1 MEYSAEVKLG
11 LFAGY
16 KQFCAGSIAAATL
29 VRHIGLRA
37 DYDSYERR
45 CQIIWGSQS
54 QVSLQDLLTAES
66 PAGELSKPSRLHFR
80 DYLIMPIQRICR
92 YPLLLGSLRSTA
104 LTPSVETHDFDLD
117 DTYTV
122 GVDIETALN
131 HMRQVASAADE
142 ARRVKEAEVKSAT
155 IIERLEPHV
164 ALSPSFIKSLGTC
177 RLIGSLDV
185 LHHHHIIAPLVPPVK
200 VKYLAAFL
208 YRGYLILAKVKRGK
222 VYEAKHF
229 LPLEVFELID
239 IAEGGCLWGLCRE
252 LADHQVSCLTRYG

>member
-1 MEYSAEVKLG
+1 MQLG

-16 KQFCAGSIAAATL
+16 NQFCAGSIAAATL
-29 VRHIGLRA
+29 VRHIGLRS

-45 CQIIWGSQS
+45 CQIIWASHS
-54 QVSLQDLLTAES
+54 PVTLQHLLTTEPQGGDTS
-66 PAGELSKPSRLHFR
+66 IPSRLHFR

-92 YPLLLGSLRSTA
+92 YPLLLGQLRSTA
-104 LTPSVETHDFDLD
+104 LTPSVENHDSDSD
-117 DTYTV
+117 DASDV
-122 GVDIETALN
+122 GVDVEMALTR
-131 HMRQVASAADE
+131 MRLVASAADE

-155 IIERLEPHV
+155 ILERLEPHV

-185 LHHHHIIAPLVPPVK
+185 LHHHHIMAPLVPPVK

-239 IAEGGCLWGLCRE
+239 IAEGTSSRSRIMC
-252 LADHQVSCLTRYG
+252 

>member
-1 MEYSAEVKLG
+1 
-11 LFAGY
+11 
-16 KQFCAGSIAAATL
+16 
-29 VRHIGLRA
+29 
-37 DYDSYERR
+37 
-45 CQIIWGSQS
+45 
-54 QVSLQDLLTAES
+54 
-66 PAGELSKPSRLHFR
+66 
-80 DYLIMPIQRICR
+80 MPIQRICR
-92 YPLLLGSLRSTA
+92 YPLLLGQLRSTA
-104 LTPSVETHDFDLD
+104 LTPSVENPDSDSD
-117 DTYTV
+117 DGATV
-122 GVDIETALN
+122 GVDIEIALT

-164 ALSPSFIKSLGTC
+164 ALSPSFMKSLGTC

-185 LHHHHIIAPLVPPVK
+185 LHHHHLIAPLAPPVK

-239 IAEGGCLWGLCRE
+239 IAEGALYRIATKSVLTNRF
-252 LADHQVSCLTRYG
+252 LATLDAFDIA